1 MLAEE
6 QAASNTLADP
16 LNILQDELKDFHEAW
31 IKEIKEQDWQHIIR
45 HRAQRRR
52 DKHAALLK
60 TQLLQSTI
68 NTLEGKEVHGTSVA

>member
-6 QAASNTLADP
+6 QAATNTLADP
-16 LNILQDELKDFHEAW
+16 LNILQDELKDFREAW

-45 HRAQRRR
+45 HRAQRKR

-60 TQLLQSTI
+60 MQLPQSTI
-68 NTLEGKEVHGTSVA
+68 NTLEGEEVNGTSVA